1 MIFASW
7 PGYVGTLS
15 PVHFARRE
23 SGDPP
28 GDIINKQSAN
38 LANLY
43 LPTSARYNSSSQ
55 LSSSEFARCSDL
67 NEIDDNDTAI
77 ILFKHCSSNNMIACP
92 SWNPIASQAGS
103 ALLFWGQHSIV
114 PLPLMVG
121 VGGIWS
127 MARIPPWG
135 NVR

>member
-1 MIFASW
+1 MQPFGSFETTSANVNLKPLKVIVNHIVEDSLQGYQARAEDVNVSGVGNPIFASW

-55 LSSSEFARCSDL
+55 LSSSEFAQCSDL
-67 NEIDDNDTAI
+67 N
-77 ILFKHCSSNNMIACP
+77 
-92 SWNPIASQAGS
+92 
-103 ALLFWGQHSIV
+103 
-114 PLPLMVG
+114 
-121 VGGIWS
+121 
-127 MARIPPWG
+127 
-135 NVR
+135 